1 MEQKSSASRKAWL
14 TTFCVGNVGYEM
26 LYEFFKNFQNFFLT
40 EICQFSTTLTATVI
54 TVVNIAK
61 AIFTPI
67 SGMLID
73 MDPFKAKDKHTP
85 WIRLMSAFLGGLF
98 ILMAFLAWQGGNKT
112 LILVIFSIF
121 YLLPVLLQNGHRSS
135 ISSIAMNSN
144 EASFLAAGVNTGS
157 NVGRLL
163 TGIIAPVI
171 MVKMSAD
178 GVTEDA
184 QGFFW
189 AVVVSVAIAV
199 LVYWISAAAV
209 KKTIRP
215 DRVRGANVAKAA
227 GEAVKKSGNSLGA
240 MIKQIFTDK
249 NILIPFIIG
258 LGIFFR
264 TFVVAPS
271 APYYFKYITGNMLQ
285 YATFST
291 ATNIAGIIAV
301 IVCPIILVTV
311 FKNKLKITLILFTAI
326 QIACHVSLLAVG
338 ANAMAFIVI
347 MTICQFFYQGTSVL
361 LFTAFVN
368 AVDCAELKARKAGK
382 TDVASGTAMSL
393 HFTSVM
399 FAQVL
404 GGYIRNW
411 ALAKAGYAGAST
423 VASAALTNGLINLYA
438 WLPTVFLVIALV
450 AILFYNLTPEMM
462 KKVHEELDPL
472 REEAAKQAATT

>member
-1 MEQKSSASRKAWL
+1 MEQKSGSRKVWL

-54 TVVNIAK
+54 TVVNIFK

-73 MDPFKAKDKHTP
+73 MDPFKARDKHTP

-98 ILMAFLAWQGGNKT
+98 ILMSWLAWQGGNKT

-121 YLLPVLLQNGHRSS
+121 YLLPVLLQNGYRSA

-163 TGIIAPVI
+163 TGIIAPVV

-178 GVTEDA
+178 GATEDA

-199 LVYWISAAAV
+199 LVYWVSAAAV
-209 KKTIRP
+209 GKTIRP
-215 DRVRGANVAKAA
+215 DRVRGAKVA
-227 GEAVKKSGNSLGA
+227 GETLKKGGNSLGA

-249 NILIPFIIG
+249 NILIPFVIG
-258 LGIFFR
+258 LGVFFR

-301 IVCPIILVTV
+301 IVAPIILVAV
-311 FKNKLKITLILFTAI
+311 FKNKLKITLIIFTVV
-326 QIACHVSLLAVG
+326 QIVCHVSLLAVG
-338 ANAMAFIVI
+338 ANATAFIVI

-393 HFTSVM
+393 HFTAVM

-404 GGYIRNW
+404 GGYVRNW
-411 ALAKAGYAGAST
+411 ALTKAGYVGAST
-423 VASAALTNGLINLYA
+423 VASEALTNGLINLYA
-438 WLPTVFLVIALV
+438 WLPTAFLAIALV

-472 REEAAKQAATT
+472 REEAAKQASAT

>member
-1 MEQKSSASRKAWL
+1 MEKKSSVSRKAWL
-14 TTFCVGNVGYEM
+14 TTYCVGNVGYEM

-40 EICQFSTTLTATVI
+40 EICQFSTTLTATII
-54 TVVNIAK
+54 TVVNICK

-73 MDPFKAKDKHTP
+73 MDPFKARDKHTP
-85 WIRLMSAFLGGLF
+85 WIRLMSALLGGLF
-98 ILMAFLAWQGGNKT
+98 VVMAYLAWKGGSKT
-112 LILVIFSIF
+112 LILIIFCIF
-121 YLLPVLLQNGHRSS
+121 YFLPTLLQNGYRSA
-135 ISSIAMNSN
+135 ISSLAMDSN

-163 TGIIAPVI
+163 TGIIAPVV

-189 AVVVSVAIAV
+189 AVVVSVVIAV
-199 LVYWISAAAV
+199 FVYWLSAAAIT
-209 KKTIRP
+209 KTIRP
-215 DRVRGANVAKAA
+215 DRVRAADAAKAV
-227 GEAVKKSGNSLGA
+227 GETVKKGGNSLGT
-240 MIKQIFTDK
+240 MIKQILTDK

-271 APYYFKYITGNMLQ
+271 APYYFKYVTGNMLQ

-291 ATNIAGIIAV
+291 ATNIAGIASVIIA
-301 IVCPIILVTV
+301 PIMLVAI
-311 FKNKLKITLILFTAI
+311 FKNRLKLTLAIFTVI
-326 QIACHVSLLAVG
+326 QILCHVSLLAVG
-338 ANAMAFIVI
+338 DNAAAFIVI

-368 AVDCAELKARKAGK
+368 AVDVAELKARKAGK
-382 TDVASGTAMSL
+382 DDVASGTAMSL
-393 HFTSVM
+393 HFTAVM

-404 GGYIRNW
+404 GGYVRNW
-411 ALAKAGYAGAST
+411 ALAKAGYVGAET
-423 VASAALTNGLINLYA
+423 VASAALTKGLINLYA
-438 WLPTVFLVIALV
+438 WVPTAFLAMALV
-450 AILFYNLTPEMM
+450 AIFFYNLTPEMM
-462 KKVHEELDPL
+462 KKVHAELDPL
-472 REEAAKQAATT
+472 REAAAKKASAT

>member
-121 YLLPVLLQNGHRSS
+121 YLLPVLLQNGYRSS

-311 FKNKLKITLILFTAI
+311 FKNKLKITLILFTAMLTHSGKVSSLT
-326 QIACHVSLLAVG
+326 IADMLPEIGMGVFNVMLRDIEHHLDNPVKLPGHMLSA
-338 ANAMAFIVI
+338 I
-347 MTICQFFYQGTSVL
+347 TEKGTV
-361 LFTAFVN
+361 FT
-368 AVDCAELKARKAGK
+368 K
-382 TDVASGTAMSL
+382 TDD
-393 HFTSVM
+393 
-399 FAQVL
+399 Q
-404 GGYIRNW
+404 
-411 ALAKAGYAGAST
+411 ST
-423 VASAALTNGLINLYA
+423 VEVEADYVVLALGLR
-438 WLPTVFLVIALV
+438 
-450 AILFYNLTPEMM
+450 
-462 KKVHEELDPL
+462 K
-472 REEAAKQAATT
+472 REEVIKAFDAVFNNVITLGENRRAPGRIAEAISDGFEAAYGFQP

>member
-1 MEQKSSASRKAWL
+1 MEQKSSTGRKVWL
-14 TTFCVGNVGYEM
+14 TTYCVGNVGYEM

-40 EICQFSTTLTATVI
+40 EICQFSTTLTAAVI
-54 TVVNIAK
+54 TVVNIVK
-61 AIFTPI
+61 ALFTPI

-73 MDPFKAKDKHTP
+73 MDPFKARDKHTP

-98 ILMAFLAWQGGNKT
+98 ILMSYLAWQGGSKT
-112 LILVIFSIF
+112 LILIIFSIF
-121 YLLPVLLQNGHRSS
+121 YLLPVLLQNGYRSA
-135 ISSIAMNSN
+135 ISSLAMNSN

-157 NVGRLL
+157 NIGRLL

-178 GVTEDA
+178 GATEDA

-189 AVVVSVAIAV
+189 AVVISVAIAV
-199 LVYWISAAAV
+199 LVYWISAVAV
-209 KKTIRP
+209 GKAIRP
-215 DRVRGANVAKAA
+215 DRIRGANVAKEVGKAA
-227 GEAVKKSGNSLGA
+227 KKGGSSIGA
-240 MIKQIFTDK
+240 MIKQILTDK
-249 NILIPFIIG
+249 NILIPFVIG

-285 YATFST
+285 YASFST
-291 ATNIAGIIAV
+291 ATNIAGIVAV
-301 IVCPIILVTV
+301 IVCPIILATV
-311 FKNKLKITLILFTAI
+311 FKNRLKVTLILFTVI

-338 ANAMAFIVI
+338 TNATAFIVI

-368 AVDCAELKARKAGK
+368 AVDVAELKARKAGK
-382 TDVASGTAMSL
+382 DDVASGTAMSL

-404 GGYIRNW
+404 GGYVRNW
-411 ALAKAGYAGAST
+411 ALARAGYVGAST
-423 VASAALTNGLINLYA
+423 VASAALTSGLIKLYA
-438 WLPTVFLVIALV
+438 FVPTAFLAVALI

-472 REEAAKQAATT
+472 REAAARQSAST

>member
-1 MEQKSSASRKAWL
+1 MEQKSSAGRKAWL
-14 TTFCVGNVGYEM
+14 TTFCVGNIGYEM

-40 EICQFSTTLTATVI
+40 EICQFSTTLTAAVI

-73 MDPFKAKDKHTP
+73 MDPFKARDKHTP

-98 ILMAFLAWQGGNKT
+98 ILMSYLAWQGGNKT
-112 LILVIFSIF
+112 LILIIFSIF
-121 YLLPVLLQNGHRSS
+121 YLLPVLLQNGYRSA
-135 ISSIAMNSN
+135 ISSLAMNSN

-163 TGIIAPVI
+163 TGIVAPVV
-171 MVKMSAD
+171 MVKMSAN
-178 GVTEDA
+178 GATEDA

-189 AVVVSVAIAV
+189 AVVVSVIIAV
-199 LVYWISAAAV
+199 LVYWISAFAV
-209 KKTIRP
+209 GKAIRP
-215 DRVRGANVAKAA
+215 DRVRGTNVAKEVGKVA
-227 GEAVKKSGNSLGA
+227 KDRGNSLGA
-240 MIKQIFTDK
+240 MIKQILTDK
-249 NILIPFIIG
+249 NILIPFVIG

-264 TFVVAPS
+264 TFVVSPS

-285 YATFST
+285 YASFST
-291 ATNIAGIIAV
+291 ATNIAGIVAV
-301 IVCPIILVTV
+301 IVCPIILATV
-311 FKNKLKITLILFTAI
+311 FKNRLKITLILFTVI

-338 ANAMAFIVI
+338 ANATAFIVI

-368 AVDCAELKARKAGK
+368 AVDVAELKARKAGK
-382 TDVASGTAMSL
+382 DDVASGTAMSL

-404 GGYIRNW
+404 GGYVRNW
-411 ALAKAGYAGAST
+411 ALARAGYVGANT
-423 VASAALTNGLINLYA
+423 VASAALTNGLIRLYA
-438 WLPTVFLVIALV
+438 FVPTAFLAVALI

-472 REEAAKQAATT
+472 REAAAKQNAST

>member
-1 MEQKSSASRKAWL
+1 MEQKSNARKAWL

-54 TVVNIAK
+54 TVVNIFK

-73 MDPFKAKDKHTP
+73 MDPFKAKNKHTP

-98 ILMAFLAWQGGNKT
+98 ILMSYLAWQGGNKT

-121 YLLPVLLQNGHRSS
+121 YLLPVLLQNGYRSS

-178 GVTEDA
+178 GATEDA

-189 AVVVSVAIAV
+189 AVVVSVAIAI
-199 LVYWISAAAV
+199 LVYWISAVAV
-209 KKTIRP
+209 EKTIRP
-215 DRVRGANVAKAA
+215 DRVRGAKAV
-227 GEAVKKSGNSLGA
+227 GETVKKGGNSLGA

-258 LGIFFR
+258 LGVFFR

-271 APYYFKYITGNMLQ
+271 APYYFKYITGDMLQ

-301 IVCPIILVTV
+301 IVAPIILVAI
-311 FKNKLKITLILFTAI
+311 FKNRLKITLIVFTVI

-393 HFTSVM
+393 HFTAVM

-404 GGYIRNW
+404 GGYVRNW
-411 ALAKAGYAGAST
+411 ALAKAGYVGANT

-438 WLPTVFLVIALV
+438 WLPTAFLAIALV

-472 REEAAKQAATT
+472 REEAAKQASAT

>member
-1 MEQKSSASRKAWL
+1 MEQKSNARKAWL

-54 TVVNIAK
+54 TVVNIFK

-98 ILMAFLAWQGGNKT
+98 ILMSYLAWQGGNKT

-121 YLLPVLLQNGHRSS
+121 YLLPVLLQNGYRSS

-178 GVTEDA
+178 GATEDA

-189 AVVVSVAIAV
+189 AVVVSVAIAI
-199 LVYWISAAAV
+199 LVYWVSAAAV
-209 KKTIRP
+209 EKTIRP
-215 DRVRGANVAKAA
+215 DRVRGAKAV
-227 GEAVKKSGNSLGA
+227 GETVKKGGNSLGA

-249 NILIPFIIG
+249 NILIPFVIG
-258 LGIFFR
+258 LGVFFR

-301 IVCPIILVTV
+301 IVAPIILVAV
-311 FKNKLKITLILFTAI
+311 FKNRLKITLIIFTVI

-338 ANAMAFIVI
+338 ANATAFIVI

-393 HFTSVM
+393 HFTAVM

-404 GGYIRNW
+404 GGYVRNW
-411 ALAKAGYAGAST
+411 ALGKAGYVGANT

-438 WLPTVFLVIALV
+438 WLPTAFLAIALI

-472 REEAAKQAATT
+472 REEAAKQASAT